1 MQNMEKIKS
10 KKPPLVIKLND
21 GQSYS
26 TQEVTTIEEYNSVP
40 VELFGEALLRMMSW
54 DDDIVDAYGNTTDE
68 KKIPN
73 RYEKTEAF
81 R

>member
-26 TQEVTTIEEYNSVP
+26 TQEVTSIEEYNPVP

-54 DDDIVDAYGNTTDE
+54 DDDIVDANGNTTDE

-73 RYEKTEAF
+73 
-81 R
+81 